1 MSEPPSSRD
10 AVGTRKGPFRFPGFP
25 AGPFQPSLVGLAA
38 ALLVSCGGQAGW
50 MSFNDGYAET
60 GPLGV
65 GVSVT
70 GVVRSADTARHDET
84 RLGDAT
90 FTRFGVFAGGAAPD
104 YWLWPR
110 DEGVALEVQFAGY
123 VDDEGFPSE
132 YWRLAFPMVSLGE
145 RRPGMPGAASKGW
158 TGRSHGAL
166 VGLGVTYVRKHGG
179 GRRLRRRPRLRRR
192 LDAGRLEESGPGPRR
207 GRRGRSGHTAQ
218 HREQAQALGYGRRLA
233 VAHGHDARPRSV
245 QPARGHVRHSSA
257 RGRAGRAVGLA
268 NGSRRLTAGRLS
280 IGSTA
285 RKHPRGRP

>member
-90 FTRFGVFAGGAAPD
+90 FARFGVFAGGAAPD

-179 GRRLRRRPRLRRR
+179 A
-192 LDAGRLEESGPGPRR
+192 DVFAVGPGFA
-207 GRRGRSGHTAQ
+207 GGWTLAGSKNLGL
-218 HREQAQALGYGRRLA
+218 ALVGA
-233 VAHGHDARPRSV
+233 VEVDLGIQLNTENRHKLWATGGVSLWLMATT
-245 QPARGHVRHSSA
+245 RGHVPFNRREGTSGIPA
-257 RGRAGRAVGLA
+257 PAVG
-268 NGSRRLTAGRLS
+268 
-280 IGSTA
+280 
-285 RKHPRGRP
+285 PEEP